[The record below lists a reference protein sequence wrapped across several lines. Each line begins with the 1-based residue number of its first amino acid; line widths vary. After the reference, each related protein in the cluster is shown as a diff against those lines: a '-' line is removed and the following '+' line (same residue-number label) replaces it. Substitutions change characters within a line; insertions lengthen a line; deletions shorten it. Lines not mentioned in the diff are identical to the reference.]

1 MIIMKLS
8 LLIFAAAALANPIA
22 EPIPVDGE
30 TVARSVD
37 DLASRAIGDSC
48 TVSGK
53 GSLNVCIPP
62 SLADKASRC

>member
-8 LLIFAAAALANPIA
+8 LLMFAVAALANPIA

-37 DLASRAIGDSC
+37 QLDSRAIGDSC
-48 TVSGK
+48 KVTGK
-53 GSLNVCIPP
+53 GSLDVCIPP
-62 SLADKASRC
+62 SLAD